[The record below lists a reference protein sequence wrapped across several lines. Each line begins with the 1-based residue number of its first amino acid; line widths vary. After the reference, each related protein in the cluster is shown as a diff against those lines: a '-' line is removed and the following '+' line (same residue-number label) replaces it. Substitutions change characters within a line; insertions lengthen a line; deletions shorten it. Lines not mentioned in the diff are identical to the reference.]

1 MLYKKLCAALVAA
14 VAASAVESAQA
25 QPFGK
30 PTKLSRVSV
39 DVAAYPAVY
48 PAVYARSIRELEF
61 ENACL
66 ESRLAEET
74 SAYHRETSISQ
85 IDSQEEDGD
94 VTKPMRLRGGQR
106 QRIMSDSDLSPI
118 RGGHLQLQK

>member
-1 MLYKKLCAALVAA
+1 MCCGTDLQRTRG
-14 VAASAVESAQA
+14 AQA
-25 QPFGK
+25 LCLQGLHRNCQTRIVK
-30 PTKLSRVSV
+30 
-39 DVAAYPAVY
+39 YQ
-48 PAVYARSIRELEF
+48 F

-106 QRIMSDSDLSPI
+106 RF
-118 RGGHLQLQK
+118 